1 MKIYDMKEIAKQAG
15 DNKAVSKAARKAKL
29 ERTKAA
35 QGLNRSSSSCQV
47 SKRNRVFENKKIKE
61 RYGSGWKKESR
72 EYV

>member
-1 MKIYDMKEIAKQAG
+1 MKIYDMTEIAKQAG

-29 ERTKAA
+29 ERIKAA
-35 QGLNRSSSSCQV
+35 QGLNRSSSCQV

-61 RYGSGWKKESR
+61 RYGNGWKKETR